1 MSMRTPFK
9 TLIAAGL
16 LLIVIP
22 AWAQQPVPKVTKA
35 NIAQADLFIAIS
47 SGNVKAAGAAL
58 KAGADPNKPTNIDFT
73 PLYFARTVP
82 MVNLLLTHGAL
93 INKVTTRGSALTG
106 CLLRGDDKMGM
117 YLLDKGARPNLVTL
131 DGTTALMNAS
141 QSGLLTSLSRLL
153 KMKADVNAKNAD
165 GATALTYAARANQ
178 IEAAKLL
185 LGAGAKVNDW
195 DRMMRTPLHYAALR
209 GYSEMAQ
216 LLISRGASVKAKDA
230 HGSTPLHLA
239 ARYMGDVKTVQA
251 LLSAGADRR
260 ARDTYSKTAYELA
273 SRRGNDLA
281 AHLVASPSSVVP
293 AVQRSDDPVMISSA
307 VRPAMNLIQRSMKV
321 NFESSGCASC
331 HHYGPGMVAFSEAIR
346 HRMPID
352 RSVYDAYIKKMDV
365 VAKYSA
371 PALSAALVDPKCA
384 KLLDMTVDAELPP
397 YVVAAMRVCGVSGNK
412 ALEDTALLF
421 GRDQSSDGHWDGG
434 QRGTM
439 QHSDVTNTAIVL
451 DALNAYWPKEKM
463 ADLQG
468 RKTKAKAWVLK
479 IKPSCDEDLA
489 ARILVLKE
497 TGADQQQIASAVEFL
512 GKAQRKDGGWG
523 LPSSTQSDAY
533 TTGLS
538 LYALRAAANL
548 PVSDERVRNA
558 VAFLLRTQDEDGS
571 WYVAK
576 ATKAFNNHFDTT
588 FPNGFDQFASFAGT
602 CWATIGLMQVM
613 PD

>member
-1 MSMRTPFK
+1 MRRIPFNA
-9 TLIAAGL
+9 LCALGL
-16 LLIVIP
+16 LLFIKP
-22 AWAQQPVPKVTKA
+22 ALSQQQVPKVTKA
-35 NIAQADLFIAIS
+35 NIAQADLFIAIW
-47 SGNVKAAGAAL
+47 SGNVEAARAAL
-58 KAGADPNKPTNIDFT
+58 EAGADPNKPTNIDFT
-73 PLYFARTVP
+73 PIYYARTVP
-82 MVNLLLTHGAL
+82 LVNLLLAHGAH

-106 CLLRGDDKMGM
+106 CLLRGDDKMGI
-117 YLLDKGARPNLVTL
+117 YLLDKGARPDIVAL
-131 DGTTALMNAS
+131 DGTTAMMNAS
-141 QSGLLTSLSRLL
+141 QSGFVQSLSRLL
-153 KMKADVNAKNAD
+153 KVKADVNAKNAD

-178 IEAAKLL
+178 IQAAKLL
-185 LGAGAKVNDW
+185 LGAGAKVNDS
-195 DRMMRTPLHYAALR
+195 DRIMKRTALHYAALR

-216 LLISRGASVKAKDA
+216 LLIARGASVKAVDA

-239 ARYMGDVKTVQA
+239 ARYLGDVNTVRV
-251 LLSAGADRR
+251 LLAAGADKG
-260 ARDTYSKTAYELA
+260 ARDAYGKTAYALA
-273 SRRGNDLA
+273 LRRGNDI
-281 AHLVASPSSVVP
+281 VAKLLTPPSTVVP
-293 AVQRSDDPVMISSA
+293 AVQRSDDPVTISSA
-307 VRPAMNLIQRSMKV
+307 VRPALNLIQQSMKV

-346 HRMPID
+346 HRMPVD
-352 RSVYDAYIKKMDV
+352 RSVYSAYIKKVDV

-371 PALSAALVDPKCA
+371 SAFSAALVDPKCA

-397 YVVAAMRVCGVSGNK
+397 YVVAAMSVCGVSGNK
-412 ALEDTALLF
+412 AFEDTALLF

-463 ADLQG
+463 ADLEG
-468 RKTKAKAWVLK
+468 RKAKAKAWVLK
-479 IKPSCDEDLA
+479 MKPACDEDLA

-497 TGADQQQIASAVEFL
+497 TAGDQQQIASAVELL
-512 GKAQRKDGGWG
+512 GNAQRKDGGWG
-523 LPSSTQSDAY
+523 LPTTTQSDAY

-548 PVSDERVRNA
+548 PVSDEKVQKA

-576 ATKAFNNHFDTT
+576 ATKAINNHFDTT
-588 FPNGFDQFASFAGT
+588 FPNGYDQFASFAGT
-602 CWATIGLMQVM
+602 CWAAIGLMQVM